1 MLKTVRGCHHP
12 RESCVG
18 RYSLDSSAV
27 IEASPRDMYA
37 DHRPELQKF
46 GLSEA
51 SLAEVAVY
59 GVQKLCTN
67 TSEVFASAVGSTG
80 TADIMKDPQRW
91 WKRRKRKKSLFS
103 TNGCSAAISPSGTK
117 YLILLL
123 LAPGP
128 PIDASLLSSRE
139 ADCILIGKIV

>member
-37 DHRPELQKF
+37 NHRPELQKF

-59 GVQKLCTN
+59 GVQKLCAN
-67 TSEVFASAVGSTG
+67 TSEAFASAVGSTG
-80 TADIMKDPQRW
+80 FAGHYEEFSKMVEEEEE
-91 WKRRKRKKSLFS
+91 KK
-103 TNGCSAAISPSGTK
+103 IP
-117 YLILLL
+117 LLN
-123 LAPGP
+123 
-128 PIDASLLSSRE
+128 
-139 ADCILIGKIV
+139 

>member
-37 DHRPELQKF
+37 NHRPGLQKF

-67 TSEVFASAVGSTG
+67 TSEVFASAVGGTG
-80 TADIMKDPQRW
+80 FAGHYEEFSKMVEEEEE
-91 WKRRKRKKSLFS
+91 KKIPLLNQWMFS
-103 TNGCSAAISPSGTK
+103 RDLAVWDQISHF
-117 YLILLL
+117 II
-123 LAPGP
+123 AGP
-128 PIDASLLSSRE
+128 WASN
-139 ADCILIGKIV
+139 

>member
-18 RYSLDSSAV
+18 RYSLGSSAV

-37 DHRPELQKF
+37 NYRPELQKF

-51 SLAEVAVY
+51 SLAELRCTACRSC
-59 GVQKLCTN
+59 VQN
-67 TSEVFASAVGSTG
+67 TSEVFASAVGVTG
-80 TADIMKDPQRW
+80 TAGHDEGFSKMAEEEEE
-91 WKRRKRKKSLFS
+91 KKSLFS
-103 TNGCSAAISPSGTK
+103 TNGCSAATSPSGTK